1 MSFKNSI
8 TNSGY
13 TLILD
18 THFQHNFALYL
29 IQSNKYYLFPLAP
42 MHTNGLDNTVLTF
55 LNNMKEEKP
64 MIILKN
70 KAYYQMVLQY
80 IKMELL
86 QIAYSHIYEEIEVN
100 Y

>member
-1 MSFKNSI
+1 
-8 TNSGY
+8 
-13 TLILD
+13 
-18 THFQHNFALYL
+18 
-29 IQSNKYYLFPLAP
+29 
-42 MHTNGLDNTVLTF
+42 
-55 LNNMKEEKP
+55 MKEEKP

-86 QIAYSHIYEEIEVN
+86 QIAHSHIYEEIEVD